1 MTEQSAVRVR
11 RGRQNA
17 NYTAISNKLIDHASL
32 SPEARIAL
40 IYLLSKP
47 TDWQLQ
53 VADLRRV
60 LGTGIKPCG
69 RNKTYEVLKE
79 LKASA
84 YVLAFE
90 ETRNGRFFRLTYYV
104 FDEPLTDPAAF
115 IAELRQE
122 AETEKPEPRASAAK
136 TPLPEKRETVTKPYP
151 PLPYPENRHITK
163 DGKKQITDLPLSPNL
178 TSEAQRQV
186 EEVFQ
191 KIWDQWPKKERP
203 VSMEAARVYFGRLSS
218 LDRARAAAMV
228 TAYLRNCSSKKARA
242 YLINYL
248 RDRIFEDLSSGPTI
262 NAEGQYFITP
272 DRPEW
277 KRWLE
282 ALELSI
288 SPRARASTE
297 ARGSLITKTRWPEG
311 EYLQQAGARW

>member
-1 MTEQSAVRVR
+1 MTEQPAGRVR

-17 NYTAISNKLIDHASL
+17 NYTAISNKLIDHPYL
-32 SPEARIAL
+32 STDARIAL
-40 IYLLSKP
+40 IHLLSKP

-53 VADLRRV
+53 IADLRRV
-60 LGTGIKPCG
+60 LGTGNKPCG

-122 AETEKPEPRASAAK
+122 VETDKPEPAQSVAK
-136 TPLPEKRETVTKPYP
+136 TPLPEKRETVAKPHP
-151 PLPYPENRHITK
+151 QLPHPENRHITK

-178 TSEAQRQV
+178 AMETQGKA

-191 KIWDQWPKKERP
+191 KIWDQWPKKDLP
-203 VSMEAARVYFGRLSS
+203 NSKDAARALFCKLTSADHAS
-218 LDRARAAAMV
+218 AAAMV
-228 TAYLRNCSSKKARA
+228 TTYLRSCGSKKSRA

-248 RDRIFEDLSSGPTI
+248 KERIFEELSAGPPI
-262 NAEGQYFITP
+262 NANGEYFITP

-282 ALELSI
+282 ALERSI
-288 SPRARASTE
+288 SPRARASTQ

-311 EYLQQAGARW
+311 VYLQQAGARS